1 MIDRTKENSV
11 TVKELKNELREL
23 LATIED
29 FNEWDSTSNY
39 IEVLKNMTYTFAHYQ
54 NNSPEAVADIVFTG
68 FHIAAYITKLKEDFD
83 RVIERHPELEKNQ

>member
-29 FNEWDSTSNY
+29 FNEWTSTSNY
-39 IEVLKNMTYTFAHYQ
+39 IGALRNMTYTYAHDRE
-54 NNSPEAVADIVFTG
+54 NSSEAVADVVFIG
-68 FHIAAYITKLKEDFD
+68 FSIAEYITKLKEDFD
-83 RVIERHPELEKNQ
+83 RVIERHPELEK